1 MSRRTLLL
9 ALAALFAVAGCRQDM
24 HDQAKYEPFER
35 NPFFDDQR
43 SSRALIEGT
52 VARGQGEQDSAFYH
66 GMADG
71 AVVETIPLAID
82 RALLE
87 RGQDRFN
94 IYCSPCHDRVGTGN
108 GMIVQRGYKQPV
120 SFHEPRLR
128 GIPDGYFFQ
137 AITNGFGVMP
147 SYAAQV
153 PVRDR
158 WAIVAYI
165 RALQL
170 SQSAEAKDLTD
181 GDLSRLATIEAAQ

>member
-1 MSRRTLLL
+1 MNRTTPLL
-9 ALAALFAVAGCRQDM
+9 ALAALLAVAGCRQDM
-24 HDQAKYEPFER
+24 HDQAKYQAFER

-43 SSRALIEGT
+43 ASRALVEGT
-52 VARGQGEQDSAFYH
+52 VARGQVEQDDAFFR

-71 AVVETIPLAID
+71 AVVETIPLEID

-87 RGQDRFN
+87 RGRERFN

-108 GMIVQRGYKQPV
+108 GMIVQRGYKPPV

-153 PVRDR
+153 SAHDR

-181 GDLSRLATIEAAQ
+181 DDLSRLATIEAAQ